1 MKTILTIVIVL
12 LLATPVLAEER
23 PILAVFDMEDRGAGL
38 SKETLNN
45 LTDYLAAMLTEG
57 GYQII
62 PRNQIRERLK
72 QQQTE
77 SYKECFDQSCQIEM
91 GKELAAQ
98 KSLSTKVLKIG
109 KKCRVTGDLYD
120 LKRAASEK
128 AATAGSGC
136 SEDELLAAVEQV
148 AAKLTGKQV
157 EPEPPPPEE
166 PLVAPERV
174 ETAAER
180 RKREKAERRRQ
191 TLERFRAGQSEKPIP
206 PPPSEPGF
214 KTPPPAKPPL
224 KAKKTLADH
233 VFNVTLKIGVLMPTL
248 SKGEGLELDGTAIDT
263 DSGLFFDM
271 QADLRMGRTVAIGVY
286 LYYASASG
294 AVTNGASG
302 DFSFLSVG
310 ARAKYVLVAGER
322 FAFRPYMG
330 IGYGTFLSG
339 ATYTGNDSGQQ
350 VSLEGASGLNIA
362 LAMELVYYFTDS
374 LGAVIDFGMIAQGT
388 GTKDQDGEE
397 YDMGMK
403 PMLFLLFGVEF
414 GG

>member
-1 MKTILTIVIVL
+1 MKTICIVVVML
-12 LLATPVLAEER
+12 LPTTPVLAEER
-23 PILAVFDMEDRGAGL
+23 PILAVFDMEDRGANL
-38 SKETLNN
+38 TKETLNN

-62 PRNQIRERLK
+62 PRTQIRERLK

-136 SEDELLAAVEQV
+136 TEEELLAAVEEV

-157 EPEPPPPEE
+157 EKAPPPEE

-174 ETAAER
+174 ESEAESLKRIKAEER
-180 RKREKAERRRQ
+180 RV
-191 TLERFRAGQSEKPIP
+191 TLKRFRAGQMEKAAP
-206 PPPSEPGF
+206 PPPSKPVF
-214 KTPPPAKPPL
+214 TPPPPAQ
-224 KAKKTLADH
+224 ATRSLADYTWNIT
-233 VFNVTLKIGVLMPTL
+233 FKFGVLMPAL
-248 SKGEGLELDGTAIDT
+248 LEEEGLEVDGTSIDT
-263 DSGLFFDM
+263 DAGIFLDSQVDM
-271 QADLRMGRTVAIGVY
+271 RLGTSMALGAY
-286 LYYASASG
+286 LYFAHASG
-294 AVTNGASG
+294 AAANGEGG
-302 DFSFLSVG
+302 DFDFLSVG
-310 ARAKYVLVAGER
+310 GRIKYVLIVSDR
-322 FAFRPYMG
+322 LAFRPYFGM
-330 IGYGTFLSG
+330 GYGTFLAG
-339 ATYTGNDSGQQ
+339 AKYTGEDSGQE

-362 LAMELVYYFTDS
+362 LAMEAVYYITES
-374 LGAVIDFGMIAQGT
+374 LGVVIDFGLIAQMT
-388 GTKDQDGEE
+388 GTKEQDGEE
-397 YDMGMK
+397 YYTIFY
-403 PMLFLLFGVEF
+403 PLLFLTFGFEF

>member
-1 MKTILTIVIVL
+1 MFVMILWA
-12 LLATPVLAEER
+12 ATAMAEER
-23 PILAVFDMEDRGAGL
+23 PIVAVFDMEDRGAGL
-38 SKETLNN
+38 SKATLNN

-57 GYQII
+57 GYQVI
-62 PRNQIRERLK
+62 PRTQIRERLK

-77 SYKECFDQSCQIEM
+77 SYKQCFDQSCQIEL

-98 KSLSTKVLKIG
+98 KSLATKVLKIG

-120 LKRAASEK
+120 LKRAASER

-136 SEDELLAAVEQV
+136 SEDELLAAVEEV

-157 EPEPPPPEE
+157 EPLPPDEPIA
-166 PLVAPERV
+166 APER
-174 ETAAER
+174 AES
-180 RKREKAERRRQ
+180 EAERRRREAAEERRK
-191 TLERFRAGQSEKPIP
+191 TLERFRAEQRTKPQP
-206 PPPSEPGF
+206 HVAP
-214 KTPPPAKPPL
+214 KAQPPPAGPPV
-224 KAKKTLADH
+224 KAERTLADYIYN
-233 VFNVTLKIGVLMPTL
+233 FTLKIGVLMPSL
-248 SKGEGLELDGTAIDT
+248 SEGEGLELDGTAIDT
-263 DSGLFFDM
+263 GSGFFFDM
-271 QADLRMGRTVAIGVY
+271 QADLRMGRTLAFGAY

-294 AVTNGASG
+294 AAGDAPAG
-302 DFSFLSVG
+302 DFGFLSVG
-310 ARAKYVLVAGER
+310 ARAKYVLVAGKR

-339 ATYTGNDSGQQ
+339 ATYTGADSGQQ

-397 YDMGMK
+397 YDMGMM
-403 PMLFLLFGVEF
+403 PLLFLTFGVEF